1 MAFLR
6 RWLLILFALIL
17 GGGQILATDTREE
30 RAFAAAAAAFQDE
43 VWARAETGFAQFR
56 GRFPKSERLAEAVLF
71 QAQAQ
76 FQQGKFTNAIALL
89 ADTDKLAQAKI
100 LADRYAYWTAEAQ
113 FAIGDTNN
121 LAAAAETFVTLTK
134 KFPESPLALSAVVE
148 AGAAQEKLGNW
159 AQLAELLGAT
169 NGVFQRAAAL
179 DAANELVS
187 RGRLLLAQAKFTQQD
202 FIGAEAVLNLLN
214 PQTLAPKLEWRRDYL
229 LGQVKSGAGDLEAA
243 VAVTTNLLSVARS
256 LKNAGWLADSVV
268 FHGALLEKMG
278 RLPEAEA
285 AWSENLAADMPA
297 EKQKQAVLKI
307 AGLAA
312 AQNDF
317 TNAEVQL
324 EKFLAQFADSPA
336 AELALLTLGELHLQD
351 FARSPAA
358 TNHLVSVQTNFDL
371 VSAHTNF
378 DRLIGGFTNSP
389 LAGKAHLD
397 RGWCFWLEGKFPESG
412 ADFQAALKL
421 PLSKDLVVAKFKL
434 GDSLFAQNNFI
445 GARENYNA
453 VLTEFAAFP
462 AVASSLG
469 DRALYQVLRASL
481 ELKDAPGA
489 EAAMKQLLE
498 VFPKS
503 ELVDNSLLLVVQGFS
518 DFSSPAQA
526 RAVFQKYQQQLS
538 ASALL
543 PQVEL
548 AVARTF
554 EREQNWPAAI
564 ASYEDWLKKY
574 PANAA
579 LPQVEYAR
587 GWAIFQ
593 SDDETNAFLL
603 FTNFVAQFPADTNAP
618 LAQWWVADHFFRA
631 GNNWVG
637 AETNYENIFQNP
649 AWKGSLLIYP
659 AQLMAGRAAVGRTG
673 YKDAIH
679 YFTELI
685 SDTNCPVELGVQAR
699 FAYGSALKQLDSPN
713 TNRPFLNFETATNV
727 FAQIYA
733 ANPTNETGAL
743 AWSEIGDCDLQLGAL
758 DAATNAYAQVV
769 ESPYAGA
776 GLRSR
781 AQVGLGMTLEKKAAL
796 LPVAER
802 RPLLQLA
809 LDNYQEVFYK
819 TNLRD
824 GEMEDSFWMN
834 KSGLQAL
841 SLASTTGLLNAKQ
854 MGKLVARLEL
864 LLPPLKD
871 SLEKKREAWG
881 VPKN

>member
-6 RWLLILFALIL
+6 RWLLILSVLIL
-17 GGGQILATDTREE
+17 GGGQILAAGTREE
-30 RAFAAAAAAFQDE
+30 NAFAAAAKAFQDE
-43 VWARAETGFAQFR
+43 VWAHAETGFAQFR
-56 GRFPKSERLAEAVLF
+56 ERFPKSERLAEAVLF
-71 QAQAQ
+71 QAQAE

-89 ADTDKLAQAKI
+89 ADTNNLAQAKI

-113 FAIGDTNN
+113 FAIGDTNH

-134 KFPESPLALSAVVE
+134 HFPESPLALSAVVE

-159 AQLAELLGAT
+159 APLAELLGAT

-187 RGRLLLAQAKFTQQD
+187 RGRLLLAQGRLAQQD
-202 FIGAEAVLNLLN
+202 FTGAEAVLKLLN
-214 PQTLAPKLEWRRDYL
+214 PQTLAPKLEWQRDYL

-243 VAVTTNLLSVARS
+243 LAVTTNLLSVARS

-278 RLPEAEA
+278 RLPEAMA

-297 EKQKQAVLKI
+297 EKQKQAVLKV

-317 TNAEVQL
+317 TNAEARL

-336 AELALLTLGELHLQD
+336 AELALLTLGELHLKD
-351 FARSPAA
+351 FAGQPAA
-358 TNHLVSVQTNFDL
+358 TNHL

-412 ADFQAALKL
+412 TNFQAALKL
-421 PLSKDLVVAKFKL
+421 PPSEDLAVARFKL
-434 GDSLFAQNNFI
+434 GDALFAQNNFI

-453 VLTEFAAFP
+453 VLTEFDAFP

-469 DRALYQVLRASL
+469 DRALYQMLRASL
-481 ELKDAPGA
+481 ELKDTPGA
-489 EAAMKQLLE
+489 EAAMQRLLD

-503 ELVDNSLLLVVQGFS
+503 ELVDNSLLLTIQGIS

-526 RAVFQKYQQQLS
+526 RDVFQKYQQQLS

-574 PANAA
+574 PTNAA
-579 LPQVEYAR
+579 LPQVEYAV
-587 GWAIFQ
+587 GWANYQ
-593 SDDETNAFLL
+593 AGRETNAFQL
-603 FTNFVAQFPADTNAP
+603 FTTFVARFPADTNAP
-618 LAQWWVADHFFRA
+618 LAQWWVADHFFRL
-631 GNNWVG
+631 GG
-637 AETNYENIFQNP
+637 TNYPDAEKNYEYIFQTP
-649 AWKGSLLIYP
+649 AWNNSPLVYP
-659 AQLMAGRAAVGRTG
+659 AQLMAGRAAVGRQG
-673 YKDAIH
+673 FPDAVR
-679 YFTELI
+679 YFQGLF
-685 SDTNCPVELGVQAR
+685 TNGPAEDLKNQAR
-699 FAYGSALKQLDSPN
+699 FAYGSVLKQLDSLD
-713 TNRPFLNFETATNV
+713 TNHPFSNFETATNV

-743 AWSEIGDCDLQLGAL
+743 ACSELGDCCFAMGAL
-758 DAATNAYAQVV
+758 DAATNAFAQVMQ
-769 ESPYAGA
+769 SPYAGV

-781 AQVGLGMTLEKKAAL
+781 AQVGLGLTLEKKAAL
-796 LPVAER
+796 LPAAER
-802 RPLLQLA
+802 KPLLTLA
-809 LDNYQEVFYK
+809 LENYHDVFY
-819 TNLRD
+819 TTDNP
-824 GEMEDSFWMN
+824 FW
-834 KSGLQAL
+834 KKKAGLQAL
-841 SLASTTGLLNAKQ
+841 PLMVSLRVGDVDKFLTD
-854 MGKLVARLEL
+854 LEKE
-864 LLPPLKD
+864 LPPLTEM
-871 SLEKKREAWG
+871 LEKKRAAL
-881 VPKN
+881 KN

>member
-6 RWLLILFALIL
+6 RWLLILSVLIL
-17 GGGQILATDTREE
+17 GGGQILAAGTREE
-30 RAFAAAAAAFQDE
+30 NAFAAAAKAFQDE
-43 VWARAETGFAQFR
+43 VWAHAETGFAQFR
-56 GRFPKSERLAEAVLF
+56 ERFPKSERLAEAVLF
-71 QAQAQ
+71 QAQAE
-76 FQQGKFTNAIALL
+76 FQQEKFTNAIVLL
-89 ADTDKLAQAKI
+89 TDTNNLAQAKI

-113 FAIGDTNN
+113 FAIGDTNH

-134 KFPESPLALSAVVE
+134 HFPESPLALSAVVE

-159 AQLAELLGAT
+159 EQLAELLGAT

-187 RGRLLLAQAKFTQQD
+187 RGRLLLAQARFAQQD

-214 PQTLAPKLEWRRDYL
+214 PQTLAPKLEWQRDYL

-256 LKNAGWLADSVV
+256 LKNAGLLADSVV
-268 FHGALLEKMG
+268 FHGALLEKMDL
-278 RLPEAEA
+278 LPEAEV

-307 AGLAA
+307 TELAA
-312 AQNDF
+312 AQNNF

-336 AELALLTLGELHLQD
+336 AELALLTLGELHLKD
-351 FARSPAA
+351 FAGQPAA
-358 TNHLVSVQTNFDL
+358 TNHL

-389 LAGKAHLD
+389 LAGKAYLD
-397 RGWCFWLEGKFPESG
+397 RGWCGWCEWLAESTTNSLTNSL
-412 ADFQAALKL
+412 ADFEAAGKLLKL
-421 PLSKDLVVAKFKL
+421 LPPSEDLAVARFKT
-434 GDSLFAQNNFI
+434 GDAMFALTNYM

-453 VLTEFAAFP
+453 VLTEFDAFP
-462 AVASSLG
+462 AVAKSLG

-481 ELKDAPGA
+481 ELKDAPGT
-489 EAAMKQLLE
+489 EAAMQRLLE

-503 ELVDNSLLLVVQGFS
+503 EMVDNSLLLVVQGFS

-543 PQVEL
+543 PQVEV

-574 PANAA
+574 PTNAA

-587 GWAIFQ
+587 GWATFQ
-593 SDDETNAFLL
+593 SGNEPVAFGL

-618 LAQWWVADHFFRA
+618 LAQWWVADHFFRL
-631 GNNWVG
+631 GG
-637 AETNYENIFQNP
+637 TNYPDAEKNYEYIFQTP
-649 AWKGSLLIYP
+649 AWNNSPLVYP
-659 AQLMAGRAAVGRTG
+659 AQLMAGRAAVGRQG
-673 YKDAIH
+673 FPDAVR
-679 YFTELI
+679 YFQGLF
-685 SDTNCPVELGVQAR
+685 TNGPAEDLKNQAR
-699 FAYGSALKQLDSPN
+699 FAYGSVLKQLDSLD
-713 TNRPFLNFETATNV
+713 TNHPFSNFETATNV

-743 AWSEIGDCDLQLGAL
+743 ACSELGDCCFAMGAL
-758 DAATNAYAQVV
+758 DAATNAFAQVMQ
-769 ESPYAGA
+769 SPYAGV

-781 AQVGLGMTLEKKAAL
+781 AQVGLGLTLEKKAAL
-796 LPVAER
+796 LPAAER
-802 RPLLQLA
+802 KPLLTLA
-809 LDNYQEVFYK
+809 LENYHDVFY
-819 TNLRD
+819 TTDNP
-824 GEMEDSFWMN
+824 FW
-834 KSGLQAL
+834 KKKAGLQAL
-841 SLASTTGLLNAKQ
+841 PLMVSLRVGDVDKFLTD
-854 MGKLVARLEL
+854 LEKE
-864 LLPPLKD
+864 LPPLTEM
-871 SLEKKREAWG
+871 LEEKRAAL
-881 VPKN
+881 KN

>member
-6 RWLLILFALIL
+6 RWLLILSVLIL
-17 GGGQILATDTREE
+17 GGGQILTAGTREE
-30 RAFAAAAAAFQDE
+30 NAFAAAAKAFQDE
-43 VWARAETGFAQFR
+43 VWAHAETGFAQFR
-56 GRFPKSERLAEAVLF
+56 ERFPKSERLAEAVLF
-71 QAQAQ
+71 QAQAE

-89 ADTDKLAQAKI
+89 ADTNNLAQAKI

-113 FAIGDTNN
+113 FAIGDTNH

-134 KFPESPLALSAVVE
+134 KIPESPLALSAVVE

-187 RGRLLLAQAKFTQQD
+187 RGRLLLAQGRLAQQD
-202 FIGAEAVLNLLN
+202 FTGAEAVLKLLN
-214 PQTLAPKLEWRRDYL
+214 PQTLAPKLEWQRDYL

-243 VAVTTNLLSVARS
+243 LAVTTNLLSVVRS
-256 LKNAGWLADSVV
+256 LKNAGWLADSVA
-268 FHGALLEKMG
+268 FHGALLEKMD
-278 RLPEAEA
+278 RLPEAEV

-307 AGLAA
+307 TELAA
-312 AQNDF
+312 AQNNF

-336 AELALLTLGELHLQD
+336 AELALLTLGEMHLKD
-351 FARSPAA
+351 FIGQLAA
-358 TNHLVSVQTNFDL
+358 TNHL

-378 DRLIGGFTNSP
+378 DRLIGGFTNGP
-389 LAGKAHLD
+389 LAGNAHLD

-421 PLSKDLVVAKFKL
+421 PLSKDLAVARFKL
-434 GDSLFAQNNFI
+434 GDALFAQSNFI

-453 VLTEFAAFP
+453 VLTEFDAFP
-462 AVASSLG
+462 AVAKSLG

-489 EAAMKQLLE
+489 EAAMQRLLE

-543 PQVEL
+543 PQVEV

-574 PANAA
+574 PTNAA

-587 GWAIFQ
+587 GWATFQ
-593 SDDETNAFLL
+593 SGNEPVAFGL
-603 FTNFVAQFPADTNAP
+603 FTNFVAQFPTNGLAP
-618 LAQWWVADHFFRA
+618 LAQWWVADHFFRL
-631 GNNWVG
+631 GG
-637 AETNYENIFQNP
+637 TNYPDAEKNYEYIFQTP
-649 AWKGSLLIYP
+649 AWNNSPLVYP
-659 AQLMAGRAAVGRTG
+659 AQLMAGRAAVGRQG
-673 YKDAIH
+673 FPDAVR
-679 YFTELI
+679 YFQGLF
-685 SDTNCPVELGVQAR
+685 TNGPAEDLKNQAR
-699 FAYGSALKQLDSPN
+699 FAYGSVLKQLDSLD
-713 TNRPFLNFETATNV
+713 TNHPFSNFETATNV

-743 AWSEIGDCDLQLGAL
+743 ACSELGDCCFAMGAL
-758 DAATNAYAQVV
+758 DAATNAFAQVMQ
-769 ESPYAGA
+769 SPYAGT

-781 AQVGLGMTLEKKAAL
+781 AQVGLGVTLEKKAAL
-796 LPVAER
+796 LPAAER
-802 RPLLQLA
+802 KPLLTLA
-809 LDNYQEVFYK
+809 LENYHDVFY
-819 TNLRD
+819 TTDNP
-824 GEMEDSFWMN
+824 FW
-834 KSGLQAL
+834 KKKASLQAL
-841 SLASTTGLLNAKQ
+841 PLMVSLRVGDVDKFLTD
-854 MGKLVARLEL
+854 LEKE
-864 LLPPLKD
+864 LPPLTEM
-871 SLEKKREAWG
+871 LEKKRAAL
-881 VPKN
+881 KN

>member
-6 RWLLILFALIL
+6 RWLLILSVLFL
-17 GGGQILATDTREE
+17 GGGQILAAGTREE
-30 RAFAAAAAAFQDE
+30 NAFAAAAAAFQDE
-43 VWARAETGFAQFR
+43 VWERAETRFAQFVQ
-56 GRFPKSERLAEAVLF
+56 RFPKSERLAEAVLF

-89 ADTDKLAQAKI
+89 ADTNNLAQAKI

-113 FAIGDTNN
+113 FAIGDTNH

-148 AGAAQEKLGNW
+148 AGAAQEKMGNW
-159 AQLAELLGAT
+159 AQLAGLLGAT
-169 NGVFQRAAAL
+169 NGVFHRPVQMDPGNGLVSDGWLILANSNLRQKDFSVAAAILEPLHNSPALKPASAWKCAYLLAQVKIGTGNL
-179 DAANELVS
+179 DAALAVS
-187 RGRLLLAQAKFTQQD
+187 
-202 FIGAEAVLNLLN
+202 
-214 PQTLAPKLEWRRDYL
+214 
-229 LGQVKSGAGDLEAA
+229 
-243 VAVTTNLLSVARS
+243 TNLLSVARS
-256 LKNAGWLADSVV
+256 LKNAGLLADSVV
-268 FHGALLEKMG
+268 FHGALLEKMD
-278 RLPEAEA
+278 RLPEAMA

-307 AGLAA
+307 AELAA

-336 AELALLTLGELHLQD
+336 AELALLTLGELHLKD
-351 FARSPAA
+351 FAGQLAA

-397 RGWCFWLEGKFPESG
+397 RGWCFWVEGKFPESG

-421 PLSKDLVVAKFKL
+421 PLSKDLAVARFKL
-434 GDSLFAQNNFI
+434 GDALFAQNNFI

-453 VLTEFAAFP
+453 VLTEFDAFP
-462 AVASSLG
+462 AVAKSLG

-489 EAAMKQLLE
+489 EAAMQRLLE

-518 DFSSPAQA
+518 DFNSPAQA

-543 PQVEL
+543 PQVEV

-574 PANAA
+574 PTNAA

-587 GWAIFQ
+587 GWATFQ
-593 SDDETNAFLL
+593 SGNEPVAFGL
-603 FTNFVAQFPADTNAP
+603 FTNFVAQFPTDTNAP
-618 LAQWWVADHFFRA
+618 LAQWWVADHFFRL
-631 GNNWVG
+631 GG
-637 AETNYENIFQNP
+637 TNYPDAEKNYEYIFQTP
-649 AWKGSLLIYP
+649 AWNNSPLVYP
-659 AQLMAGRAAVGRTG
+659 AQLMAGRAAVGRQG
-673 YKDAIH
+673 FPDAVR
-679 YFTELI
+679 YFQGLF
-685 SDTNCPVELGVQAR
+685 TNGPAEDLKNQAR
-699 FAYGSALKQLDSPN
+699 FAYGSVLKQLDSLD
-713 TNRPFLNFETATNV
+713 TNHPFSNFETATNV

-743 AWSEIGDCDLQLGAL
+743 ACSELGDCCFAMGAL
-758 DAATNAYAQVV
+758 DAATNAFAQVMQ
-769 ESPYAGA
+769 SPYAGV

-781 AQVGLGMTLEKKAAL
+781 AQVGLGMTLEQKAAL
-796 LPVAER
+796 LPVAEQK
-802 RPLLQLA
+802 PLLTLA
-809 LDNYQEVFYK
+809 LENYYDLFYTTNEVA
-819 TNLRD
+819 D
-824 GEMEDSFWMN
+824 FWM
-834 KSGLQAL
+834 KKAGLRALPLMISVGDGDPKKL
-841 SLASTTGLLNAKQ
+841 SLFFD
-854 MGKLVARLEL
+854 RLETN
-864 LLPPLKD
+864 LPPLMEM
-871 SLEKKREAWG
+871 LEKKRAALA

>member
-6 RWLLILFALIL
+6 RWLLILSVLIW
-17 GGGQILATDTREE
+17 GGGQLFAAPAREE

-43 VWARAETGFAQFR
+43 VWARAETGFAQFVQ
-56 GRFPKSERLAEAVLF
+56 RFPKSGRLAEAVLF

-76 FQQGKFTNAIALL
+76 IKQGKFPEAIALL
-89 ADTDKLAQAKI
+89 DARKENLGN
-100 LADRYAYWTAEAQ
+100 LADRYYWTAEAQ
-113 FAIGDTNN
+113 FAIGDPSH
-121 LAAAAETFVTLTK
+121 LAEAAETFVTLAK

-148 AGAAQEKLGNW
+148 AGAAQEKVGNW

-202 FIGAEAVLNLLN
+202 FTGAEAVLKLLN
-214 PQTLAPKLEWRRDYL
+214 PQTLAPKLEWQRDYL

-243 VAVTTNLLSVARS
+243 LAVTTNLLSVARP

-268 FHGALLEKMG
+268 FHGALLEKMN
-278 RLPEAEA
+278 RTNALA
-285 AWSENLAADMPA
+285 AWAENLSADMPA
-297 EKQKQAVLKI
+297 EKQKQAVLKV
-307 AGLAA
+307 AELAA

-336 AELALLTLGELHLQD
+336 AELALLTLGELHLKD

-397 RGWCFWLEGKFPESG
+397 RGWCEWFAEDMTNSL
-412 ADFQAALKL
+412 ADFETAVKLLKL
-421 PLSKDLVVAKFKL
+421 LPPSEDLAVARFKT
-434 GDSLFAQNNFI
+434 GDAMFALTNYT

-453 VLTEFAAFP
+453 VLTEFDAFP

-469 DRALYQVLRASL
+469 DHALYQVLRASL

-489 EAAMKQLLE
+489 EAAMQQLLA

-503 ELVDNSLLLVVQGFS
+503 ELVDNSLLLVVQG
-518 DFSSPAQA
+518 SSPAEA

-548 AVARTF
+548 AVARTY
-554 EREQNWPAAI
+554 EREQNWPAAMTN
-564 ASYEDWLKKY
+564 YENWLREF
-574 PANAA
+574 PTNV
-579 LPQVEYAR
+579 LQPQVNYAL
-587 GWAIFQ
+587 AQANFQ
-593 SDDETNAFLL
+593 AGYETNAFQL
-603 FTNFVAQFPADTNAP
+603 FTNFIAQFPTDTNAP
-618 LAQWWVADHFFRA
+618 LAQWWVADHFFRL
-631 GNNWVG
+631 GG
-637 AETNYENIFQNP
+637 TNYPDAEKNYEYIFQTP
-649 AWKGSLLIYP
+649 AWKNSPLVYP
-659 AQLMAGRAAVGRTG
+659 AQLMAGRAAMGRQSFS
-673 YKDAIH
+673 DART
-679 YFTELI
+679 YLTKML
-685 SDTNCPVELGVQAR
+685 DTNCPPALATQAR
-699 FAYGSALKQLDSPN
+699 FAYGSVLKQLDSPD

-743 AWSEIGDCDLQLGAL
+743 ACSELGDCNLQMGAF

-769 ESPYAGA
+769 QSPYAGT

-781 AQVGLGMTLEKKAAL
+781 AQVGLGLTLEKKAAR
-796 LPVAER
+796 LPVAEQK
-802 RPLLQLA
+802 PLLLLA
-809 LDNYQEVFYK
+809 LKNYRDVFYS
-819 TNLRD
+819 
-824 GEMEDSFWMN
+824 EDAAADFWM
-834 KSGLQAL
+834 KKAGLQAL
-841 SLASTTGLLNAKQ
+841 PLMISLGDGDVDKFFD
-854 MGKLVARLEL
+854 RLEKK
-864 LLPPLKD
+864 LPPLTEM
-871 SLEKKREAWG
+871 LEKKRAAF
-881 VPKN
+881 KK

>member
-6 RWLLILFALIL
+6 RWLLILSVLIL
-17 GGGQILATDTREE
+17 GGGQILVAGTREE
-30 RAFAAAAAAFQDE
+30 NAFAAAAKAFQDE
-43 VWARAETGFAQFR
+43 VWAHAETGFAQFVQ
-56 GRFPKSERLAEAVLF
+56 RFPKSTNAPAAVLF
-71 QAQAQ
+71 QAQAE
-76 FQQGKFTNAIALL
+76 FQQGKFTNAIVLL
-89 ADTDKLAQAKI
+89 ADTNNLAQAKI

-113 FAIGDTNN
+113 FAIGDTNH

-148 AGAAQEKLGNW
+148 AGAAQGKLGNW

-187 RGRLLLAQAKFTQQD
+187 RGRLLLVQGRLAQQD
-202 FIGAEAVLNLLN
+202 FTGAEAVLKLLN
-214 PQTLAPKLEWRRDYL
+214 PQTLAPKLEWQRDYL

-243 VAVTTNLLSVARS
+243 LAVTTNLLSVARS

-268 FHGALLEKMG
+268 FHGALLEKMD
-278 RLPEAEA
+278 RLPEAEV

-307 AGLAA
+307 TELAA
-312 AQNDF
+312 AQNNF

-336 AELALLTLGELHLQD
+336 AELALLTLGEMHLKD
-351 FARSPAA
+351 FAGQLAA
-358 TNHLVSVQTNFDL
+358 TNHL

-421 PLSKDLVVAKFKL
+421 PLSKDLAVARFKL
-434 GDSLFAQNNFI
+434 GDALFAQSNFI

-453 VLTEFAAFP
+453 VLTEFDAFP
-462 AVASSLG
+462 AVAKSLG

-489 EAAMKQLLE
+489 EAAMQRLLE

-526 RAVFQKYQQQLS
+526 RAVFQKYQKQSS

-574 PANAA
+574 PTNAA

-587 GWAIFQ
+587 GWATFQ
-593 SDDETNAFLL
+593 SGNEPVAFGL
-603 FTNFVAQFPADTNAP
+603 FTNFVAQFPTNGLAP
-618 LAQWWVADHFFRA
+618 LAQWWVADHFFRL
-631 GNNWVG
+631 GGTNYPD
-637 AETNYENIFQNP
+637 AEKNYENIFQTP
-649 AWKGSLLIYP
+649 AWNNSPLVYP
-659 AQLMAGRAAVGRTG
+659 AQLMAGRAAVGRQG
-673 YKDAIH
+673 FPDAVR
-679 YFTELI
+679 YFQGLF
-685 SDTNCPVELGVQAR
+685 TNGPAEDLKNQAR
-699 FAYGSALKQLDSPN
+699 FAYGSVLKQLDSLD
-713 TNRPFLNFETATNV
+713 TNHPFSNFETATNV

-743 AWSEIGDCDLQLGAL
+743 ACSELGDCCFAMGAL
-758 DAATNAYAQVV
+758 DAATNAFAQVMQ
-769 ESPYAGA
+769 SPYAGV

-796 LPVAER
+796 LPAAER
-802 RPLLQLA
+802 KPLLTLA
-809 LDNYQEVFYK
+809 LENYHDVFY
-819 TNLRD
+819 TTDNP
-824 GEMEDSFWMN
+824 FW
-834 KSGLQAL
+834 KKKAGLQAL
-841 SLASTTGLLNAKQ
+841 PLMVSLRVGDLDKFLTD
-854 MGKLVARLEL
+854 LEKE
-864 LLPPLKD
+864 LPPLTEM
-871 SLEKKREAWG
+871 LEKKRAAL
-881 VPKN
+881 KN

>member
-6 RWLLILFALIL
+6 RRLLILSVLIL
-17 GGGQILATDTREE
+17 GGGQILAADTREE
-30 RAFAAAAAAFQDE
+30 NAFAAAAKAFQDE
-43 VWARAETGFAQFR
+43 VWAHAETGFAQFVQ
-56 GRFPKSERLAEAVLF
+56 RFPKSTNAPAAVLF
-71 QAQAQ
+71 QAQAE
-76 FQQGKFTNAIALL
+76 FQQGKFTNAIVLL
-89 ADTDKLAQAKI
+89 TDTNNLAQAKI

-113 FAIGDTNN
+113 FAIGDTNH
-121 LAAAAETFVTLTK
+121 LAAAAETFVTLAK
-134 KFPESPLALSAVVE
+134 HFPESPLALSAVVE

-159 AQLAELLGAT
+159 EQLAELLGAT

-187 RGRLLLAQAKFTQQD
+187 RGRLLLAQARFAQQD

-214 PQTLAPKLEWRRDYL
+214 PQTLAPKLEWQGDYL

-243 VAVTTNLLSVARS
+243 LAVTTNLLSVARS

-307 AGLAA
+307 TELAA

-336 AELALLTLGELHLQD
+336 AELALLTLGEMHLKD
-351 FARSPAA
+351 FAGQLAA
-358 TNHLVSVQTNFDL
+358 TNHL

-378 DRLIGGFTNSP
+378 DRLIDGFTNSP
-389 LAGKAHLD
+389 LASKAHLD
-397 RGWCFWLEGKFPESG
+397 RGWCEWFAKDMTNSL
-412 ADFQAALKL
+412 ADFEAAGKLLKL
-421 PLSKDLVVAKFKL
+421 LPPSEDLAVARFKT
-434 GDSLFAQNNFI
+434 GDAMFALTNYM

-453 VLTEFAAFP
+453 VLTEFDAFP
-462 AVASSLG
+462 AVAKSLG

-489 EAAMKQLLE
+489 EAAMQRLLE

-503 ELVDNSLLLVVQGFS
+503 ELMDNSLLLTIQGIS

-543 PQVEL
+543 PQVEA

-574 PANAA
+574 PTNAA

-587 GWAIFQ
+587 GWATFQ
-593 SDDETNAFLL
+593 SGNEPVAFGL
-603 FTNFVAQFPADTNAP
+603 FTNFVAQFPTNGLAP
-618 LAQWWVADHFFRA
+618 LAQWWVADHFFRL
-631 GNNWVG
+631 GGTNYLD
-637 AETNYENIFQNP
+637 AEKNYENIFQTP
-649 AWKGSLLIYP
+649 AWNNSPLVYP
-659 AQLMAGRAAVGRTG
+659 AQLMAGRAAVGRQG
-673 YKDAIH
+673 FPDAVR
-679 YFTELI
+679 YFQGLF
-685 SDTNCPVELGVQAR
+685 TNGPAEDLKNQAR
-699 FAYGSALKQLDSPN
+699 FAYGSVLKQLDSLD
-713 TNRPFLNFETATNV
+713 TNHPFSNFETATNV

-743 AWSEIGDCDLQLGAL
+743 ACSELGDCCFAMGAL
-758 DAATNAYAQVV
+758 DAATNAFAQVMQ
-769 ESPYAGA
+769 SPYAGV

-781 AQVGLGMTLEKKAAL
+781 AQVGLGMTLEQKAAL
-796 LPVAER
+796 LPVAEQK
-802 RPLLQLA
+802 PLLTLA
-809 LDNYQEVFYK
+809 LENYYDLFYTTNEVA
-819 TNLRD
+819 D
-824 GEMEDSFWMN
+824 FWM
-834 KSGLQAL
+834 KKAGLRALPLMISVGDGDPKKL
-841 SLASTTGLLNAKQ
+841 SLFFD
-854 MGKLVARLEL
+854 RLETN
-864 LLPPLKD
+864 LPPLTEM
-871 SLEKKREAWG
+871 LEKKRAAL
-881 VPKN
+881 KN